1 MTPKII
7 AAIIIAGINAVV
19 GVLVFFFLLV
29 AMNGYSERVASYGLG
44 AFVILALIVTMS
56 MAIGGFLI
64 TGYLLKRGRSPVLA
78 GFLSTVAGSVLGAFL
93 KVVSALVGIGVAE
106 VIRAG

>member
-56 MAIGGFLI
+56 MAAVGFLL
-64 TGYLLKRGRSPVLA
+64 TGRLVKRSRGSVHAAL
-78 GFLSTVAGSVLGAFL
+78 LSTVVGSVLGAFL

-106 VIRAG
+106 IIRAG